1 MNTLTRRLT
10 SAICAALIASPV
22 FAADPTDQTSSAEIH
37 ADSSETKAS
46 EVASSTIDPV
56 CKKVSEDILDALI
69 KGDYVQAR
77 QAFNTEMEKQL
88 PEAKLQE
95 AWESLLPR
103 FGVPKMRGEPQGK
116 HGDGLSV
123 IYTPLKFEHGN
134 LVSQVACD
142 AKGKIAGFYVVP
154 EMPPKPTENLKPI
167 EY

>member
-1 MNTLTRRLT
+1 MKNSNVRVA
-10 SAICAALIASPV
+10 SAICAALIAVSALAGTA
-22 FAADPTDQTSSAEIH
+22 FAEDSAGKSDPSKTDSAT
-37 ADSSETKAS
+37 DKPG
-46 EVASSTIDPV
+46 SSTLDPV
-56 CKKVSEDILDALI
+56 CKQVSEDIMDALI
-69 KGDYVQAR
+69 KGDYAQAR
-77 QAFNTEMEKQL
+77 QAFNAEMKKKL

-116 HGDGLSV
+116 HGDKLAV

-142 AKGKIAGFYVVP
+142 DKGQVAGFYVVP
-154 EMPPKPTENLKPI
+154 EMPPKPAKNKTPI

>member
-10 SAICAALIASPV
+10 SAICTALIATSALAANVTDKSSPT
-22 FAADPTDQTSSAEIH
+22 ATD
-37 ADSSETKAS
+37 ADSSEANTGDG
-46 EVASSTIDPV
+46 ASSTVDPA
-56 CKKVSEDILDALI
+56 CKQVSEDILDALI

-77 QAFNTEMEKQL
+77 QAFNSEMKKQL
-88 PEAKLQE
+88 PEAKLQG

-154 EMPPKPTENLKPI
+154 EMPPKPAENLKPI
-167 EY
+167 DY

>member
-1 MNTLTRRLT
+1 MKIPTLRLT
-10 SAICAALIASPV
+10 SMICAALLAGSA
-22 FAADPTDQTSSAEIH
+22 FAADPAEKSDPSATDA
-37 ADSSETKAS
+37 AS
-46 EVASSTIDPV
+46 GKSGSSTMDPV
-56 CKKVSEDILDALI
+56 CKQVSEDILDALV
-69 KGDYVQAR
+69 KGDYAQAR
-77 QAFNTEMEKQL
+77 HAFNADMKKKL

-116 HGDGLSV
+116 HGDKLSV

-142 AKGKIAGFYVVP
+142 DKGQVAGFYVVP
-154 EMPPKPTENLKPI
+154 EMPPKPAENMKPI

>member
-1 MNTLTRRLT
+1 MKIPTLRLT
-10 SAICAALIASPV
+10 SVICAALLAGSAIAQGPTEKPNP
-22 FAADPTDQTSSAEIH
+22 AATVA
-37 ADSSETKAS
+37 ASSEVESKEAGPS
-46 EVASSTIDPV
+46 MIDPV
-56 CKKVSEDILDALI
+56 CKQVSEDIMDALI
-69 KGDYVQAR
+69 RGDYVQAR
-77 QAFNTEMEKQL
+77 QAFNADMKKQL
-88 PEAKLQE
+88 PEKKLQE
-95 AWESLLPR
+95 AWESLFTQ

-154 EMPPKPTENLKPI
+154 EMPPKPAENMKPI